1 MFSMENNKEE
11 FLRLKQVKSLI
22 GLCRSSIYN
31 KINEGTFPR
40 PVKLGPQSVAW
51 LQSEVQLWMN
61 ERIAD
66 RDQIECDY
74 KK

>member
-40 PVKLGPQSVAW
+40 PVRLGPQSVAW

-66 RDQIECDY
+66 RDQIECDH

>member
-1 MFSMENNKEE
+1 MENNKEQ

-31 KINEGTFPR
+31 MINEGRFPQ
-40 PVKLGPQSVAW
+40 PVRLGPQSVAW
-51 LQSEVQLWMN
+51 LKSEVQLWMN
-61 ERIAD
+61 DRIAA
-66 RDQIECDY
+66 RDQIECAH

>member
-66 RDQIECDY
+66 RDQIECDH

>member
-40 PVKLGPQSVAW
+40 PLRLGPQSVAW
-51 LQSEVQLWMN
+51 LQSEVHLWMS

-66 RDQIECDY
+66 RDQIECDH

>member
-22 GLCRSSIYN
+22 GLCRSIIYN

-40 PVKLGPQSVAW
+40 PVRLGPQSVAW
-51 LQSEVQLWMN
+51 LQSEVHLWMS

>member
-40 PVKLGPQSVAW
+40 PVRLGPQSVAW
-51 LQSEVQLWMN
+51 LQSEVQLWMS

-66 RDQIECDY
+66 RDQIECDH

>member
-1 MFSMENNKEE
+1 MFSMENKKEE

>member
-40 PVKLGPQSVAW
+40 PVRLGPQSVAW
-51 LQSEVQLWMN
+51 LQSEVQFWMS

-66 RDQIECDY
+66 RDQIECDH

>member
-22 GLCRSSIYN
+22 GLCISSIYN

-51 LQSEVQLWMN
+51 LQSEVQLWMD

-66 RDQIECDY
+66 RDQIECDQ

>member
-1 MFSMENNKEE
+1 MFSMENKKEE

-31 KINEGTFPR
+31 MINEGKFPR
-40 PVKLGPQSVAW
+40 PVRLGPQSVAW
-51 LQSEVQLWMN
+51 LQSEVQLWMS

-66 RDQIECDY
+66 RDQIECDH

>member
-40 PVKLGPQSVAW
+40 PVRLGPQSVAW

>member
-40 PVKLGPQSVAW
+40 PVRLGPQSVAW
-51 LQSEVQLWMN
+51 LQSEVQLWMSK
-61 ERIAD
+61 RIAD
-66 RDQIECDY
+66 RDQIECDH

>member
-40 PVKLGPQSVAW
+40 PVRLGPQSVAW
-51 LQSEVQLWMN
+51 LQSEVHLWMN

>member
-40 PVKLGPQSVAW
+40 PVRLGPQSVAW
-51 LQSEVQLWMN
+51 LQREVHLWMS
-61 ERIAD
+61 ERISD
-66 RDQIECDY
+66 RDQIECDH